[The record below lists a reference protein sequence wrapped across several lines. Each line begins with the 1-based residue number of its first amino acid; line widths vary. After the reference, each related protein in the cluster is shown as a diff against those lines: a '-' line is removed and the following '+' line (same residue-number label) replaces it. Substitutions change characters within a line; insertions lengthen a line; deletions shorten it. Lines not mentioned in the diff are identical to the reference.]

1 MKTAVLSLS
10 LFTAALLP
18 LAAQAQQA
26 IVPAQSE
33 VSFVSRQ
40 MGVPVEG
47 RFKSFSA
54 QVAFDP
60 AKLATS
66 KIAFSVDTGS
76 ADISRE
82 ANAELVKPLWFNVAA
97 FPKATFQS
105 TAIKRLD
112 ATKYE
117 VSGQLSIKGLSSN
130 VVVPVTLAQNGA
142 TTTAT
147 GNSVVMKPSEKSPL
161 TALRLAEI
169 AVEAGLPPG
178 VFNVVP
184 GFGHEAGEALALHME
199 VDAIGFTGSTRTGCC
214 AEIAGMRRSWAR
226 CWAGGRRPWPLRRR
240 PTPRSGNTILRAVS
254 NRCHRMSMWPGTGLW
269 RRGLNRRSR
278 TMVHIS

>member
-10 LFTAALLP
+10 LFIASLVP

-147 GNSVVMKPSEKSPL
+147 GAFPIK
-161 TALRLAEI
+161 RLAFRIGEKEWADTSMVADEVQVKFKI
-169 AVEAGLPPG
+169 ALTG
-178 VFNVVP
+178 VP
-184 GFGHEAGEALALHME
+184 KL
-199 VDAIGFTGSTRTGCC
+199 
-214 AEIAGMRRSWAR
+214 
-226 CWAGGRRPWPLRRR
+226 
-240 PTPRSGNTILRAVS
+240 
-254 NRCHRMSMWPGTGLW
+254 
-269 RRGLNRRSR
+269 
-278 TMVHIS
+278 